1 MQLKFT
7 ILGCGSSLGV
17 PRADGNFGN
26 CNPNDKKNYRTRCS
40 AIITSKFGNTLIDTS
55 PDLRFQLLKN
65 KIKNVD
71 RVLYS
76 HFHADQTHGINDL
89 RIFYLKNK
97 KKIQVFADRTTGKYL
112 INNFKY
118 FFKNMSSYPAILE
131 LNILKKNNV
140 FIDKELK
147 LKIKTV
153 KVKHGDIKCCAFIIN
168 NKCAY
173 ISDVSKIYTKD
184 LKYFKNLNYFI
195 VDCLRYNKHPSHYCL
210 EDVLELIKILKP
222 QKTVLTNLHSDLDYK
237 KLKEILPKNI
247 LPAYDGMSF
256 VL

>member
-26 CNPNDKKNYRTRCS
+26 CNPNDKKNYRTRCG

-118 FFKNMSSYPAILE
+118 FFKSTSSYPAILE

-140 FIDKELK
+140 FIDKEIK

-153 KVKHGDIKCCAFIIN
+153 KVKHGDIKCCAFIIFQ
-168 NKCAY
+168 
-173 ISDVSKIYTKD
+173 SSK
-184 LKYFKNLNYFI
+184 
-195 VDCLRYNKHPSHYCL
+195 R
-210 EDVLELIKILKP
+210 
-222 QKTVLTNLHSDLDYK
+222 
-237 KLKEILPKNI
+237 
-247 LPAYDGMSF
+247 G
-256 VL
+256 